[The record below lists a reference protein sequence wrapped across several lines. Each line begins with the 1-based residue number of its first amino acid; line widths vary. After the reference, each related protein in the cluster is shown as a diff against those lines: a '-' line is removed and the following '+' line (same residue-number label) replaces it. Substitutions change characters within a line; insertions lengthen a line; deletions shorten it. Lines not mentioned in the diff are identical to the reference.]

1 MRASKVPNHWW
12 SANLGNF
19 QLRMANIFVFEMS
32 DHSPSAT
39 FIECGRVRLC
49 DGRLLLL
56 ICRKRNWIQVGTHT
70 DLPDYIAP
78 TLNIYTYI
86 KDWRTQKLNVYNVRQ
101 TRNLRFSLNSEVD
114 SGCDRVLVI
123 FKFLL
128 SILFLFFFSPA
139 RFQLEAFDRSRN
151 PELFFIDRCDC
162 VFAENYSSS
171 STEAARIG
179 S

>member
-1 MRASKVPNHWW
+1 
-12 SANLGNF
+12 
-19 QLRMANIFVFEMS
+19 MANIFVFEMS

-56 ICRKRNWIQVGTHT
+56 IRRKRNWIQVGTHT
-70 DLPDYIAP
+70 DLLDYIAP

-123 FKFLL
+123 FIFLL
-128 SILFLFFFSPA
+128 SILFMFLFFSFLLDSNWK
-139 RFQLEAFDRSRN
+139 RSIG
-151 PELFFIDRCDC
+151 PEIQ
-162 VFAENYSSS
+162 NYSLLIAVTACSP
-171 STEAARIG
+171 RIIRRHQQKRPE
-179 S
+179 SAHKT